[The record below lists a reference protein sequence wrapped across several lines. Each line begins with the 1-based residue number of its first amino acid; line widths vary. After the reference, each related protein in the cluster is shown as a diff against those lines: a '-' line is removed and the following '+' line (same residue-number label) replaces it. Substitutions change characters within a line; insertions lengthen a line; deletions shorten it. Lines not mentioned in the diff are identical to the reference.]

1 MKFLSQYNKDEISE
15 KNYFD
20 IINLFMNYFKII
32 FSDLVELIKVDNQ
45 NNIINE
51 NENINKNFLKFDIQ
65 EKDMKSFIQILSEN
79 NFISYLCKIFSNIT
93 SCKNYNVSK
102 KAIN

>member
-1 MKFLSQYNKDEISE
+1 
-15 KNYFD
+15 
-20 IINLFMNYFKII
+20 MNYFKII

-79 NFISYLCKIFSNIT
+79 NFILFI
-93 SCKNYNVSK
+93 
-102 KAIN
+102 